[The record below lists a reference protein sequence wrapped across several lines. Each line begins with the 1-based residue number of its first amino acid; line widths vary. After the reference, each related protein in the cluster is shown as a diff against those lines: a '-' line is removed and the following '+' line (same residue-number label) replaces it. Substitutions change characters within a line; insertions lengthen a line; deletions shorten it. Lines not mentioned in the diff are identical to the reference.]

1 MPRPLMLVSLVAATL
16 VVSEVG
22 LNACG
27 DKFLRTGKSARYHR
41 YAAVHPA
48 SILIYSPANA
58 TAQGIKQLEAT
69 LKRAG
74 HKPMSIPNGASLP
87 QTLATSHYDLV
98 IAAYA
103 DARRVQEAIG
113 ALSSKPEVLPILHN
127 SPKEIV
133 VEAERAF
140 QFLLKPHA
148 MTNVQALAEI
158 DHLMNRRL
166 HGAAAA
172 GAASR

>member
-1 MPRPLMLVSLVAATL
+1 MPCYLMLLSLVAATL
-16 VVSEVG
+16 VVGQVG
-22 LNACG
+22 LDACG

-58 TAQGIKQLEAT
+58 TAQGIKQLEIT

-74 HKPMSIPNGASLP
+74 HKPMSLPNGASLA

-103 DARRVQEAIG
+103 DARRVQEAIS
-113 ALSSKPEVLPILHN
+113 ALSSKPEVLPILHKA
-127 SPKEIV
+127 PQEIV
-133 VEAERAF
+133 VEAEREF
-140 QFLLKPHA
+140 RFLLKPHA

-166 HGAAAA
+166 HGAAA